1 MIHLNI
7 PNTKIQ
13 DVLDSADCLYDLTA
27 IEQAI
32 DQMAVE
38 ITQKLKDKNPLFL
51 CVMIGGLIPM
61 GRLLTRLH
69 FPLEVDYLH
78 VTRYQ
83 STTRGGD
90 LHWLVT
96 PRQSLKGRTV
106 VVFDDIMD
114 GGLTLASILD
124 FCKQSEVENVYS
136 AVLVN
141 KVRERE
147 PGVQFTPDFVGVHTE
162 NRYLFGYGLDYKEY
176 LRNAPGIYAIAKEY
190 E

>member
-1 MIHLNI
+1 MIQQDTLNSE
-7 PNTKIQ
+7 IQ
-13 DVLDSADCLYDLTA
+13 TVSESADCLYDLA
-27 IEQAI
+27 AVENAI
-32 DQMAVE
+32 DRMASE
-38 ITQKLKDKNPLFL
+38 ITSKLKNKNPLFL

-83 STTRGGD
+83 STTRGGT

-96 PRQSLKGRTV
+96 PRQTLEGRTI

-124 FCKQSEVENVYS
+124 HCKEAKALEVYS

-141 KVRERE
+141 KIRERE
-147 PGVQFTPDFVGVHTE
+147 PGVKFVPDFIGLNTE

-176 LRNAPGIYAIAKEY
+176 LRNAPGIYAVAKEH